1 MTVAVYKSNRKSQ
14 ADRVDIIQYNSDKKY
29 RLYVIPC
36 FGKTYELPDVY
47 NTFEEAEQAVF
58 NLDKVFGHTKI
69 I

>member
-1 MTVAVYKSNRKSQ
+1 MTVAMSKSNRKSQ

-29 RLYVIPC
+29 RLYIIPC
-36 FGKTYELPDVY
+36 FGNTHELPEVY

-58 NLDKVFGHTKI
+58 NLDKVFGYTKI